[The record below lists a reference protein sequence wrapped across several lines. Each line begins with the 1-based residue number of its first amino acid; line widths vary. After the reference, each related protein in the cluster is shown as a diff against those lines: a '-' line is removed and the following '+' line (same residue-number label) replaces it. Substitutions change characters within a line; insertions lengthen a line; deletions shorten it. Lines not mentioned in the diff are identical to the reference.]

1 MAGTHGKP
9 LLHDDLLRAIDGRRL
24 IEFAY
29 RAGPSRIAE
38 PHDYGVSHGVGYL
51 LGYQIS
57 GASRSGAPHGWKR
70 FEVAQM
76 GNLQLLERRF
86 PGSRADAS
94 QHHTA
99 WDVLFARVK

>member
-1 MAGTHGKP
+1 MLAAHRKP
-9 LLHDDLLRAIDGRRL
+9 LLHDDLMRAIDERRL
-24 IEFAY
+24 IEFIY
-29 RAGPSRIAE
+29 KAGPSRIAE
-38 PHDYGVSHGVGYL
+38 PHDYGVRHGVDYL

-70 FEVAQM
+70 FEVDQM
-76 GNLQLLERRF
+76 RDLQVLERRF

-94 QHHTA
+94 QHHAA